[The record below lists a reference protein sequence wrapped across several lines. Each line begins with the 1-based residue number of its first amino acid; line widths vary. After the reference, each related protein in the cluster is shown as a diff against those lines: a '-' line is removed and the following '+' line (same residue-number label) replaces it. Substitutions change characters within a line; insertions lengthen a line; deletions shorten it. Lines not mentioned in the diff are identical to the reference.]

1 MRKEKGVERH
11 RDDRK
16 KWGRKGTGNG
26 RKNNRGRKARI
37 GEKRGGEGS
46 RWEAEL
52 SGVREE

>member
-1 MRKEKGVERH
+1 MIERSGEGKELEMEGE
-11 RDDRK
+11 
-16 KWGRKGTGNG
+16 
-26 RKNNRGRKARI
+26 NNRGRKARI